1 MPIRDEMV
9 FDKRIMERNVRVG
22 LITRKE
28 LDTHIKQLKDLGED
42 ATSIESEV
50 PRIRHRIPAV
60 PRSDEDEL

>member
-28 LDTHIKQLKDLGED
+28 LNNHIKQLKDLGED
-42 ATSIESEV
+42 AASIESEV

-60 PRSDEDEL
+60 PITDEDEL